1 MINVVITGLYNR
13 GQQDEYI
20 ELEAAGRCSLDGL
33 MVLRYL
39 NNPEG
44 FPIHAQT
51 RVFDFPET
59 NVRKGNRIRLYMGY
73 SPVKKMNTP
82 EGITYNFSC
91 NLDTPIWDGANVSAE
106 VMQCNERLAFMPTEP
121 ITDFPSPEERGTFIP
136 LSGENVLQSLFQ
148 AAVEGR
154 FKVIGEKGDAIPVRI
169 TGAPAEAQEF
179 IDKGDFAG
187 LTRYVQEMKKQE
199 KAAMKAEKR
208 KK

>member
-59 NVRKGNRIRLYMGY
+59 NVRKGNRIRLYTAY

-82 EGITYNFSC
+82 EGITYNFSW
-91 NLDTPIWDGANVSAE
+91 NLDAPIWDGANVSAE

-121 ITDFPSPEERGTFIP
+121 ITDLPSPEERGTFIP

-154 FKVIGEKGDAIPVRI
+154 FNVIGEKGDALPVRI

-187 LTRYVQEMKKQE
+187 LTRYVQEMKKRE
-199 KAAMKAEKR
+199 MAAMKAEKR

>member
-1 MINVVITGLYNR
+1 
-13 GQQDEYI
+13 
-20 ELEAAGRCSLDGL
+20 
-33 MVLRYL
+33 
-39 NNPEG
+39 
-44 FPIHAQT
+44 
-51 RVFDFPET
+51 
-59 NVRKGNRIRLYMGY
+59 
-73 SPVKKMNTP
+73 MNTP
-82 EGITYNFSC
+82 EGITYNFSW
-91 NLDTPIWDGANVSAE
+91 NLDAPIWDGANVSAE

-121 ITDFPSPEERGTFIP
+121 ITDLPSPEERGTFIP

-154 FKVIGEKGDAIPVRI
+154 FKVIGEKGDALPVRI

-187 LTRYVQEMKKQE
+187 LTRYVQEMKKLE

>member
-59 NVRKGNRIRLYMGY
+59 NVRKGNRIRLYTGY

-82 EGITYNFSC
+82 EGIMYNFSW
-91 NLDTPIWDGANVSAE
+91 NSDAPIWDGANVSAE
-106 VMQCNERLAFMPTEP
+106 VMQCNKRLAFMPTEP
-121 ITDFPSPEERGTFIP
+121 ITDLPSPEERDTFIP

-154 FKVIGEKGDAIPVRI
+154 FNVIGEKGNVLPVRI
-169 TGAPAEAQEF
+169 TGTPEEAQEF
-179 IDKGDFAG
+179 INKGDFAG

-199 KAAMKAEKR
+199 WAAMKAEKR